1 MIIEALF
8 IGLVVG
14 FLYYEMTGISPG
26 GVIAPGYLA
35 LFVLEPTKILMTL
48 LIAVAVWGI
57 ILFLSGRL
65 VLYGR
70 RKLLLALLIGFALK
84 MVVDR
89 LIQPLPWVGIDLQSI
104 GYIIPGLIG
113 NEMVRQRAVPTLASL
128 AIVTVAVYFI
138 LRLLFI

>member
-1 MIIEALF
+1 
-8 IGLVVG
+8 
-14 FLYYEMTGISPG
+14 
-26 GVIAPGYLA
+26 
-35 LFVLEPTKILMTL
+35 
-48 LIAVAVWGI
+48 
-57 ILFLSGRL
+57 
-65 VLYGR
+65 
-70 RKLLLALLIGFALK
+70 